1 MRFTHLRIRIA
12 PVLLLNLLVRLTSV
26 NITPVLPP
34 VPLVLPLMAVRSQ
47 NSLMT
52 SGEKTYV
59 CKYVSMNVSTYVPMY
74 APPPL

>member
-1 MRFTHLRIRIA
+1 MRLAHLRIRIA
-12 PVLLLNLLVRLTSV
+12 PVLLLNLLGLTSV

-52 SGEKTYV
+52 SGEKT
-59 CKYVSMNVSTYVPMY
+59 
-74 APPPL
+74 

>member
-1 MRFTHLRIRIA
+1 MRLITHLRIRIA
-12 PVLLLNLLVRLTSV
+12 PVLLLNLLVRLTSF

-52 SGEKTYV
+52 TGEKTYV
-59 CKYVSMNVSTYVPMY
+59 VCTHI
-74 APPPL
+74 APPLNLYY

>member
-1 MRFTHLRIRIA
+1 MRLTHLRIRIA
-12 PVLLLNLLVRLTSV
+12 PVLLLNLLRLTSV
-26 NITPVLPP
+26 NITPVLPS

-59 CKYVSMNVSTYVPMY
+59 GK
-74 APPPL
+74 